1 MNQKDLDLE
10 ASRVEKLKTHND
22 CWILKGP
29 FGPMV
34 HRDTGE
40 SYQAMFARTNHEYEQ
55 SIKQANIDKF
65 GKSKQAHKRELRK
78 QKGKK

>member
-1 MNQKDLDLE
+1 MSSL
-10 ASRVEKLKTHND
+10 ASD

-40 SYQAMFARTNHEYEQ
+40 SYQAMFARINHENSQ
-55 SIKQANIDKF
+55 VAQRANLQRF
-65 GKSKQAHKRELRK
+65 GMSKQALKRELK
-78 QKGKK
+78 KGKK